1 MRGAAAALL
10 AIAIACTISVPA
22 TAKTSGRQTFKGVIV
37 VSGGSGTREVVSSV
51 VIAKGVFR
59 GIGRVV
65 EIPDLPGDPD
75 NVLRD
80 HLVFA
85 AGSIEIRSVA
95 GDPSFSLNPLSC
107 IYNARVQDT
116 GTVVGGTKLLAA
128 ATGTY
133 TGTVTAWGL
142 ARRDVNGKC
151 TLDQQPLY
159 EVDKFAISGSLS
171 F

>member
-1 MRGAAAALL
+1 MRGAVTALVAV
-10 AIAIACTISVPA
+10 AITCAFPVPA
-22 TAKTSGRQTFKGVIV
+22 TANTSGHQTFKGVIV
-37 VSGGSGTREVVSSV
+37 ASGASGTREVVSSLI
-51 VIAKGVFR
+51 IAKGVFR

-65 EIPDLPGDPD
+65 EIADLPGDPD

-95 GDPSFSLNPLSC
+95 GDTSLSLNPVSC
-107 IYNARVQDT
+107 IYNARVQHT
-116 GTVVGGTKLLAA
+116 GAVVGGTRLFAA
-128 ATGTY
+128 ATGNY

-142 ARRDVNGKC
+142 ARRDVDGNC
-151 TLDQQPLY
+151 TLDQEPLY
-159 EVDKFAISGSLS
+159 EVDRVATSGSLS

>member
-1 MRGAAAALL
+1 
-10 AIAIACTISVPA
+10 
-22 TAKTSGRQTFKGVIV
+22 
-37 VSGGSGTREVVSSV
+37 VSGTSGTREILSSV
-51 VIAKGVFR
+51 VIAKGAFR
-59 GIGRVV
+59 GIGHVV

-95 GDPSFSLNPLSC
+95 GDMSLSLNPLNC
-107 IYNARVQDT
+107 IYSASVPGT
-116 GTVVGGTKLLAA
+116 GTVVGGTKLFAA

-133 TGTVTAWGL
+133 TSTFTAWGL
-142 ARRDVNGKC
+142 ARRDADGNC
-151 TLDQQPLY
+151 SFDLQPLY
-159 EVDKFAISGSLS
+159 EVDRVASNGSLS